1 MSEQEVGHHIFSK
14 PQTDGILDD
23 ITKIVEELADESES
37 ISWKKRCKRAIFD
50 LVNLQILIK
59 SIID

>member
-1 MSEQEVGHHIFSK
+1 MSEQEFIFTK

-37 ISWKKRCKRAIFD
+37 IAWKKRCKRAILD
-50 LVNLQILIK
+50 LINLQIAIK
-59 SIID
+59 SILSGP